1 MGWVPGVP
9 LPARKSPHFLGYS
22 RGIPLRGERL
32 PLILQG
38 KLADSTNA
46 PLAAR
51 PAEAREATE
60 TRHFPVSAATHT
72 SGARTIPGSYAAL
85 RLGAGLTCT
94 LRTGNGSLAF
104 LQSLMN
110 LRSA

>member
-1 MGWVPGVP
+1 MGWVPGEP
-9 LPARKSPHFLGYS
+9 PAGAESLHFLGYS

-72 SGARTIPGSYAAL
+72 SGARTIPGSYAAHH
-85 RLGAGLTCT
+85 AT
-94 LRTGNGSLAF
+94 
-104 LQSLMN
+104 
-110 LRSA
+110 SAKSSDESEAEACFGFERAIAR